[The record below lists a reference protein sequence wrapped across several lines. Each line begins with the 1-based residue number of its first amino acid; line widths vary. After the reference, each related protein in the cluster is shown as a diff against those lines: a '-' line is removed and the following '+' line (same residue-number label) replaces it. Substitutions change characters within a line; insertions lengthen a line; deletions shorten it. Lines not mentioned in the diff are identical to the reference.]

1 MKKINKIII
10 MSLLA
15 FIIACT
21 LCLTACKSQ
30 KKEEIVREKGL
41 LAYNLK
47 TDSTVR
53 LEFSV
58 LNDVLRDLH
67 KGDIGGELEL
77 SVCVKK
83 GSKAIATAKQAYNTA
98 EHSESE
104 TMLALETGELPGNK
118 NGNLIISLQLIDN
131 KGKSKEVISMETK
144 DFAVQLNSDS
154 VKCVVAQM
162 TNEEKARLVTGYGI
176 LEEHKEV
183 TAGTL
188 REGACGSTA
197 AIERLGIPS
206 IYMADGAAGLRIAA
220 NNTGYP
226 SSAAMASTW
235 DADMVQKVAAAMG
248 RDAKAFGV
256 DMLLAPGMNIQRNP
270 LSGRNGTYFS
280 EDPIL
285 TGYMSAAFVKGVQSE
300 GVGATIKHLAANNQ
314 ESVRGSASSNVTE
327 RALREIYLTAFEI
340 AVSEAKPWAVMS
352 AYNKINGDYASVK
365 TELIKNI
372 LRDEW
377 NFKGFVMTDWDASG
391 DKAQI
396 IKSMNDMS
404 MPGHDADCAKVE
416 KAIESGLIST
426 EEINTCCENILNAV
440 VKSISMKRYLGEDA
454 PEIDGK
460 VDTKAEAKL
469 AQTAA
474 AEGIVLLKN
483 EGALPFKKGEIALF
497 GNAQR
502 FPVAAAVGAEDI
514 RSKYRISIQEGLM
527 DIKELSLNASLK
539 EYYAHANNTV
549 SDDVFNP
556 KEDKEELKVSLDRAK
571 QAAAES
577 DCAVICIARYTR
589 EGFDHR
595 AGVGDFCLNAV
606 ELDMVKNVSKAF
618 RDAGKKVVVVINA
631 GNPIEV
637 ASWRDYVDGI
647 LYVGLAGQELGN
659 AVADVISGKV
669 NPSGKLATTFSVDYK
684 SIPSSKNFPGNAQE
698 VDYYED
704 IYVGYRFFETFD
716 VETAY
721 PFGFGLSYTTFE
733 YSDFKMT
740 GNAADGTLSVSVTVK
755 NTGKV
760 SGKEVV
766 QIYVKKPGTSQEQAA
781 KELVAF
787 AKTKSLKAGESQ
799 TLTMPINYFGLRTY
813 VEKDSAW
820 IMESGEYK
828 LFAAASAE
836 DVRAELTFN
845 VSDKKV
851 IQDVENR
858 CGLVKKI
865 KILTQEG
872 GLPSYINAVN
882 VAIGKKA
889 SATKTENGHPAS
901 DAIDGEP
908 TTRWSGFVGGP
919 ASGVITFSVDLEKE
933 YNIGEIA
940 INWESI
946 GSDYTISYAGEDKNW
961 KKIEKVSDKNIEYS
975 KSLEEAISARYFKID
990 IVNRGAFTSIYEF
1003 AVYEK

>member
-1 MKKINKIII
+1 M
-10 MSLLA
+10 LA
-15 FIIACT
+15 FVIACT
-21 LCLTACKSQ
+21 LCLTSCKEQ
-30 KKEEIVREKGL
+30 KKEEVIREKGL

-47 TDSTVR
+47 TDNTVK

-58 LNDVLRDLH
+58 LNHVLRDLH
-67 KGDIGGELEL
+67 EGDISGELKL
-77 SVCVKK
+77 SVYKEK
-83 GSKAIATAKQAYNTA
+83 ESKVIASAKQAYNTA
-98 EHSESE
+98 EHSEIE
-104 TMLALETGELPGNK
+104 TMLSLETGELSGEN
-118 NGNLIISLQLIDN
+118 NGNLKISLQFIDN
-131 KGKSKEVISMETK
+131 KGKEKEVISMETK
-144 DFAVQLNSDS
+144 DNVVQLNRDS
-154 VKCVVAQM
+154 VKCVVKQM

-176 LEEHKEV
+176 LEEHKEA

-188 REGACGSTA
+188 RAGACGATA

-206 IYMADGAAGLRIAA
+206 VYMADGAAGLRITA

-235 DADMVQKVAAAMG
+235 DADMVEKVAASMG

-256 DMLLAPGMNIQRNP
+256 DILLAPGMNIQRNP

-340 AVSEAKPWAVMS
+340 AVSEAEPWAVMS

-365 TELIKNI
+365 TELIKEI

-377 NFKGFVMTDWDASG
+377 GFKGFVMTDWDASG

-396 IKSMNDMS
+396 IKAMNDLS
-404 MPGHDADCAKVE
+404 MPGHDADCEKVE
-416 KAIESGLIST
+416 RALERGTIT
-426 EEINTCCENILNAV
+426 EEQINLCCENILNGV
-440 VKSISMKRYLGEDA
+440 VKTISMKRHLGEDA

-460 VDTKAEAKL
+460 VDKGAESKL

-483 EGALPFKKGEIALF
+483 DGALPFKKGEVALF

-514 RSKYRISIQEGLM
+514 RSDYRISIQTGLYNI
-527 DIKELSLNASLK
+527 DNVSLNTDLK
-539 EYYAHANNTV
+539 DYYASAKNTV
-549 SDDVFNP
+549 SDDIFNP
-556 KEDKEELKVSLDRAK
+556 KIDKEELEVSLEMAT
-571 QAAAES
+571 QAAERS

-595 AGVGDFCLNAV
+595 AGVGDFCLNDV
-606 ELDMVKNVSKAF
+606 ELEMIKNVSEAF
-618 RDAGKKVVVVINA
+618 RKAGKKITVVINA

-637 ASWRDYVDGI
+637 ASWRDYVDAI
-647 LYVGLAGQELGN
+647 VYVGLAGQELGH

-669 NPSGKLATTFSVDYK
+669 NPSGKLATTFPMNYK
-684 SIPSSKNFPGNAQE
+684 SIPSSKHFPGNAHE

-716 VETAY
+716 VDTAY

-733 YSDFKMT
+733 YSDFKIT
-740 GNAADGTLSVSVTVK
+740 GSASDGSLCVSVTVK
-755 NTGKV
+755 NTGRV

-766 QIYVKKPGTSQEQAA
+766 QIYMKKPGTSQEQAS
-781 KELVAF
+781 KELAGF
-787 AKTKSLKAGESQ
+787 AKTKELNAGESQ
-799 TLTMPINYFGLRTY
+799 TLTIPVSRYALRTY

-820 IMESGEYK
+820 IMENGDYK
-828 LFAAASAE
+828 IFVAASAE
-836 DVRAELTFN
+836 NVCHELTFN
-845 VSDKKV
+845 VSEKKV
-851 IQDVENR
+851 VADVENR
-858 CGLVKKI
+858 CGLKKDI
-865 KILTQEG
+865 TILTQAD
-872 GLPSYINAVN
+872 GLPTYINRENIAV
-882 VAIGKKA
+882 GKKA
-889 SATKTENGHPAS
+889 ATNQFEKGYPAEN
-901 DAIDGEP
+901 AIDGEP
-908 TTRWSGFVGGP
+908 TTRWSGFVPGS
-919 ASGVITFSVDLEKE
+919 AERIITYMLDLEKE
-933 YNIGEIA
+933 YNIEEIS
-940 INWESI
+940 ILWESI
-946 GSDYTISYAGEDKNW
+946 GSDYTIFFAGEDEKW
-961 KKIEKVSDKNIEYS
+961 EQIEKVTNKEIEYNYIF
-975 KSLEEAISARYFKID
+975 KDGKKARYIKLE
-990 IVNRGAFTSIYEF
+990 IVNRRTYTSIYEF